1 MSTQPKK
8 ILKAKDAMDTELNY
22 IDGMATAVEAAEMMR
37 ARNTDTLLVH
47 KRHDDDAIGIVSVQD
62 LITRVS
68 LEERRPMT
76 VNVYE
81 IMTKPVIA
89 VPASMDVRYAI
100 RLMVRAKIR
109 RAPVEENGE
118 YIGILSLSS
127 LITKQ
132 HLF

>member
-1 MSTQPKK
+1 MSNQRQE
-8 ILKAKDAMDTELNY
+8 ILRAKDAMDTELNY

-37 ARNTDTLLVH
+37 QAKTDTLLVR
-47 KRHDDDAIGIVSVQD
+47 KRHDDDAIGVVSVQD
-62 LITRVS
+62 LITQVA
-68 LEERRPMT
+68 LAERRPLT

-100 RLMVRAKIR
+100 RLMVRANIR

-118 YIGILSLSS
+118 FIGILSLSS
-127 LITKQ
+127 LISKK

>member
-1 MSTQPKK
+1 MNGSK
-8 ILKAKDAMDTELNY
+8 TEVQRTPN
-22 IDGMATAVEAAEMMR
+22 
-37 ARNTDTLLVH
+37 
-47 KRHDDDAIGIVSVQD
+47 AIGVVTVQD
-62 LITRVS
+62 LITRVA

-100 RLMVRAKIR
+100 RLMVRANIR
-109 RAPVEENGE
+109 RAPVEENGK
-118 YIGILSLSS
+118 YIGILSLAS
-127 LITKQ
+127 LITEK